1 MSKVDKHS
9 IELLRKLAS
18 DLQGAPY
25 PGQEFDM
32 ELYRIWYEHVQ
43 QNVQS
48 ALEYLDSQFPSDKKD
63 IDKSIEKIVK

>member
-1 MSKVDKHS
+1 MAKADKEAA
-9 IELLRKLAS
+9 ELLKRLAS

-25 PGQEFDM
+25 PGENFDM

-48 ALEYLDSQFPSDKKD
+48 SFEFLDSHFPSDKKD
-63 IDKSIEKIVK
+63 IDKTIEKIVK